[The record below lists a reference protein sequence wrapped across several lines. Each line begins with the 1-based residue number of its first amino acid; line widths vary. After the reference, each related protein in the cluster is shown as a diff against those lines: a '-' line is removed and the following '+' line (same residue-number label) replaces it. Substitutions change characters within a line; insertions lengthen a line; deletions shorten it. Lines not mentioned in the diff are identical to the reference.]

1 MKVVAFVPVKGSSER
16 VPSKN
21 TRPFNG
27 EPLFAFTVRKL
38 LRCKFIDE
46 VYVDSE
52 DSDILEF
59 AQIIGAI
66 PLPRNPKLAT
76 NKTDGNQLFYN
87 EVKQINADI
96 YIQHLCTS
104 PFIYEE
110 TIEKAINELKNNNK
124 IDSITLGAKTKEYNW
139 KNNKPT
145 YDIEN
150 IPNSVDLPDTITE
163 AMGLYLIKKDSADK
177 SKRRIGYS
185 PKMIFG
191 TPIELIDV
199 NTEDDLK
206 LATAVAAGILSQEEK
221 RLNIIGRF
229 LSSPVLS
236 DVADELNLNCVLPPE
251 YYSNIQGVRMFGRA
265 RPLHI
270 RVATKKDND
279 NSIYEALKSY
289 NQVVSNDIIVVK
301 NDSPQLAYFGDLNM
315 SLSIRSGAIGA
326 IIGGVTRDNRSTSNA
341 GFPVFAKG
349 RYCKDIKGKGAVE
362 SINKPILMDG
372 ILINPSDLIFADEDG
387 IVIIP
392 REYEEKMIRRA
403 IEIIGTEKSII
414 TEICK
419 DVTIHNIL
427 DKHGF
432 F

>member
-21 TRPFNG
+21 TRPFKG

-38 LRCKFIDE
+38 LRCKSIDE

-52 DSDILEF
+52 DSEILEF
-59 AQIIGAI
+59 SKAIGAI
-66 PLPRNPKLAT
+66 PLPRDSKLAT

-87 EVKQINADI
+87 EVKQIDADI

-110 TIEKAINELKNNNK
+110 TIEKSIEELKSNNK
-124 IDSITLGAKTKEYNW
+124 IDSIVLGAKTKDYNW
-139 KNNKPT
+139 KDNKPV

-150 IPNSVDLPDTITE
+150 IPNSIDLPDSITE
-163 AMGLYLIKKDSADK
+163 AMGLYLVKKEAAQK
-177 SKRRIGYS
+177 SKRRIGYF

-191 TPIELIDV
+191 SSIELIDV
-199 NTEDDLK
+199 NTEGDLK
-206 LATAVAAGILSQEEK
+206 LATAIVSGILSQEEK
-221 RLNIIGRF
+221 RLKIIGRF
-229 LSSPVLS
+229 LTSPTLS
-236 DVADELNLNCVLPPE
+236 DVVDELGLDCVLPPE
-251 YYSNIQGVRMFGRA
+251 YRSNIPGVRMFGRA

-270 RVATKKDND
+270 RVATEND
-279 NSIYEALKSY
+279 DEQSIYKALQSY
-289 NQVVSNDIIVVK
+289 NQVVSNDIIIVK
-301 NDSPQLAYFGDLNM
+301 NDMPHLAYFGDLNM
-315 SLSIRSGAIGA
+315 SLSIRSGAVGA
-326 IIGGVTRDNRSTSNA
+326 IIGGVTRDNRSTANA

-362 SINKPILMDG
+362 SINKPIVMDD

-387 IVIIP
+387 IVVIP
-392 REYEEKMIRRA
+392 RKYEDEIIKRA
-403 IEIIGTEKSII
+403 IEVMGMEKKIIA
-414 TEICK
+414 EICK
-419 DVTIHNIL
+419 DVSIPTLLEN
-427 DKHGF
+427 HGF